1 MMNKSGGYAGNILYV
16 DLSKG
21 EIEKKPFDLDLAK
34 NYIGGLGASV
44 KLAYDLLRPGTDPLS
59 PENVMVIGVGPM
71 VGTLAPGS
79 SRVCAVTKLPV
90 NHAIGWAGAGGCS
103 FGCMLKNAGY
113 DHVVI
118 RGRSPKPV
126 YLKIF
131 DDDIELRDAEWL
143 WGKGVEQTTEE
154 LWKEYGRP
162 TGVIAIGQAG
172 ENLVK
177 FSMAFVDKTSTLGR
191 GGLGAVMGSK
201 NLKAIVVK
209 GTKGVGFSDTKFVR
223 LCSELLERIKRH
235 PRLREWQELGLLVSF
250 PVLPR
255 EVYLERLKRARI
267 SCVSC
272 PIGDKDVIQ
281 IREGRFKGLVK
292 FTSSVV
298 NAVMPMLYGLP
309 YDEAIKCV
317 AVLDDYGMDMF
328 EFFAVIETVNRL
340 YDKGVI
346 ARELLESKIEYS
358 YESLVEWAGRIAHRR
373 GFGDVL
379 AEGLAG
385 LVEKFGREVVARV
398 VPVVKGL
405 TAYVGPRGPVLW
417 NRFGTMEFGQLVN
430 PRGPHVASSGSP
442 TYFAV
447 RPLQDFATHLKRMG
461 VPDDAVS
468 RILPRSHEWPRGLQS
483 GLVSSSDE
491 AGLNVGRLT
500 RYSEDWFM
508 VLASLGVCARAQ
520 INRFYS
526 AKLAA
531 ELFSALTGM
540 EMDERELM
548 KCGERT
554 WNLLR
559 AANAREGFSRKDD
572 EPPESWFVEP
582 TFVDYCKGT
591 VKITKEIVDMFLDDY
606 YEERGWNKD
615 GVPTR
620 EKLLELGL
628 EKVLEDLE
636 KLGLTV

>member
-1 MMNKSGGYAGNILYV
+1 MGKLGGYAGNILYV

-21 EIEKKPFDLDLAK
+21 EVEGLPLDLELAK

-44 KLAYDLLRPGTDPLS
+44 KLGYDLIKPGIDPLS
-59 PENVMVIGVGPM
+59 PENVIVIGVGPL
-71 VGTLAPGS
+71 VGTIAPGS
-79 SRVCAVTKLPV
+79 SRVYAVTKLPA
-90 NHAIGWAGAGGCS
+90 NRAIGWAGAGGCS

-131 DDDIELRDAEWL
+131 DDDVEICYAEGL
-143 WGKGVEQTTEE
+143 WGKGVERTTEE
-154 LWKEYGRP
+154 LWRRYGRP

-172 ENLVK
+172 ENLVN

-201 NLKAIVVK
+201 NLKAIVAK
-209 GTKGVGFSDTKFVR
+209 GTKGVGFSDAKFVR
-223 LCSELLERIKRH
+223 LCNELFERIKRY
-235 PRLREWQELGLLVSF
+235 PRLREWQELGLLVSL

-255 EVYLERLKRARI
+255 ELYLEKLKKARI

-272 PIGDKDVIQ
+272 PIGDKDVIE
-281 IREGRFKGLVK
+281 IREGRFKGLTK
-292 FTSSVV
+292 FTSSAV
-298 NAVMPMLYGLP
+298 NTAMPTLYGLS

-317 AVLDDYGMDMF
+317 AILDDYGMDMF
-328 EFFAVIETVNRL
+328 EFFAVIEAVNRL
-340 YDKGVI
+340 YDEGAI
-346 ARELLESKIEYS
+346 AREVLESKIEYS
-358 YESLVEWAGRIAHRR
+358 YESLVEWAERIAYRR
-373 GFGDVL
+373 GLGDVL
-379 AEGLAG
+379 AEGLTG
-385 LVEKFGREVVARV
+385 LVKRFGERAIARAT
-398 VPVVKGL
+398 PAVKGL
-405 TAYVGPRGPVLW
+405 AAYVGPKGPVLW
-417 NRFGTMEFGQLVN
+417 NRFGTMEFGQLVS

-461 VPDDAVS
+461 VPDDAVK
-468 RILPRSHEWPRGLQS
+468 RILPRPRDWSRGLQS
-483 GLVSSSDE
+483 GLVPPDE
-491 AGLNVGRLT
+491 EVGLNVGRLT

-531 ELFSALTGM
+531 ELFSALTGI

-548 KCGERT
+548 RCGERA

-572 EPPESWFVEP
+572 EPPESWFSEP
-582 TFVDYCKGT
+582 TFVDYSKG
-591 VKITKEIVDMFLDDY
+591 VVRITKEIVDMLLDEY
-606 YEERGWNKD
+606 YEERGWSRN

-628 EKVLEDLE
+628 RRVAEDLE
-636 KLGLTV
+636 RLGIEV

>member
-1 MMNKSGGYAGNILYV
+1 MSKLDGYAGSILYV

-21 EIEKKPFDLDLAK
+21 EVEKKPLDLDLAK
-34 NYIGGLGASV
+34 NYLGGLGASI
-44 KLAYDLLRPGTDPLS
+44 KLAYDLLRPRTDPLS
-59 PENVMVIGVGPM
+59 PENVVVIGAGPM

-79 SRVCAVTKLPV
+79 SRVCAVTKLPA
-90 NHAIGWAGAGGCS
+90 NRAIGWAGAGGCS

-126 YLKIF
+126 YLKVF
-131 DDDIELRDAEWL
+131 DDEVEICDAGWL
-143 WGKGVEQTTEE
+143 WGKGVERTTEE
-154 LWKEYGRP
+154 LWREHGRP

-201 NLKAIVVK
+201 NLKAIVAK
-209 GTKGVGFSDTKFVR
+209 GTKGVGFSDPRFVK
-223 LCSELLERIKRH
+223 LCYELFERIKRY
-235 PRLREWQELGLLVSF
+235 PRLKEWQEFGLLMSL

-255 EVYLERLKRARI
+255 EVYSEKLKKARI

-272 PIGDKDVIQ
+272 PIGDKDI
-281 IREGRFKGLVK
+281 IEIKEGRFKGLIK
-292 FTSSVV
+292 YTSSAANV
-298 NAVMPMLYGLP
+298 AMPMLYGLP

-317 AVLDDYGMDMF
+317 AALDDYGMDMF
-328 EFFAVIETVNRL
+328 EFFAVIDTVNKL
-340 YDKGVI
+340 YDEGVI
-346 ARELLESKIEYS
+346 TKEFLESKIEYN
-358 YESLVEWAGRIAHRR
+358 YDSLIEWAERVAYRK
-373 GFGDVL
+373 GFGNVL

-385 LVEKFGREVVARV
+385 LVEKFGSRAMKCA
-398 VPVVKGL
+398 PPMVKWL
-405 TAYVGPRGPVLW
+405 TAYIGPRGPVAW
-417 NRFGTMEFGQLVN
+417 NRFGTMEFGQLVGQ
-430 PRGPHVASSGSP
+430 RGPHAASGGSP

-447 RPLQDFATHLKRMG
+447 RPLQDFVTHLDRMG
-461 VPDDAVS
+461 VPEDAVK
-468 RILPRSHEWPRGLQS
+468 RILPRPYEWPQGMRH
-483 GLVSSSDE
+483 GLVSPDDE
-491 AGLNVGRLT
+491 MGLNVGRFT
-500 RYSEDWFM
+500 RYAEDWIM

-526 AKLAA
+526 AKLLAD
-531 ELFSALTGM
+531 LFSALTGI
-540 EMDERELM
+540 DIDKRELM
-548 KCGERT
+548 KCGERA

-559 AANAREGFSRKDD
+559 VANVREGFSRKDD
-572 EPPESWFVEP
+572 EPPESWFAEP

-628 EKVLEDLE
+628 EKILEDLE

>member
-1 MMNKSGGYAGNILYV
+1 MGGYAGKVLHV

-21 EIEKKPFDLDLAK
+21 EVEKEPLDLELVK

-44 KLAYDLLRPGTDPLS
+44 KLAYDLIKPGTDPLS
-59 PENVMVIGVGPM
+59 PENVIVIGVGPL

-79 SRVCAVTKLPV
+79 SRVCAVTKLPA
-90 NHAIGWAGAGGCS
+90 NRAIGWAGAGGCS
-103 FGCMLKNAGY
+103 FGCILKNAGY

-118 RGRSPKPV
+118 RDRSSKPV

-131 DDDIELRDAEWL
+131 DDDIEICDAEGL
-143 WGKGVEQTTEE
+143 WGEGVERTTEE
-154 LWKEYGRP
+154 LWKKYGRP

-177 FSMAFVDKTSTLGR
+177 FSMAFVDRTSTLGR

-209 GTKGVGFSDTKFVR
+209 GTKGVGFSSPRFVK
-223 LCSELLERIKRH
+223 LCNELLERIKGH
-235 PRLREWQELGLLVSF
+235 PRLREWQELGLLVS
-250 PVLPR
+250 LPALPK
-255 EVYLERLKRARI
+255 ELYLEKLKKARI

-281 IREGRFKGLVK
+281 IREGRFKGLTK

-298 NAVMPMLYGLP
+298 NTVMPMLYGLS

-328 EFFAVIETVNRL
+328 EFFAVIKAVNRL
-340 YDKGVI
+340 YDEGVI
-346 ARELLESKIEYS
+346 TRELLESKIEYS
-358 YESLVEWAGRIAHRR
+358 YESLVEWAERIAYRR

-379 AEGLAG
+379 AEGLTG
-385 LVEKFGREVVARV
+385 LAERFGREAVARATSM
-398 VPVVKGL
+398 VKGL
-405 TAYVGPRGPVLW
+405 MAYVGPKGPVMW

-447 RPLQDFATHLKRMG
+447 RPLRDFVTHLKRMG
-461 VPDDAVS
+461 VPDDAVR
-468 RILPRSHEWPRGLQS
+468 RILPRPHEWSCGLQS
-483 GLVSSSDE
+483 GLVSPSE
-491 AGLNVGRLT
+491 EVGLNVGRLT

-520 INRFYS
+520 VNRFYS

-531 ELFSALTGM
+531 ELFSALTGI
-540 EMDERELM
+540 EVEERELM
-548 KCGERT
+548 RCGERA

-572 EPPESWFVEP
+572 EPPESWFAEP
-582 TFVDYCKGT
+582 TFVDYSKGA
-591 VKITKEIVDMFLDDY
+591 VRITKEIVDMLLNEY
-606 YEERGWNKD
+606 YEERGWNKN
-615 GVPTR
+615 GVPTK

-628 EKVLEDLE
+628 QKVVEDLE
-636 KLGLTV
+636 GLGIEV